1 MSTTKDIC
9 VRIEMNHFN
18 AVTITGLVHHLAKK
32 KDSKYFPF
40 SIRQETIWTDGTTRK
55 DFLNARAFPADVREK
70 LAALPEN
77 APIRVKGVLRSS
89 KGSGEL
95 YLAVLEA
102 ETLAELPTQPEN
114 RVELSGNVHLVK
126 AQPEGET
133 GMGKYVRFAVRQEND
148 DSDGHKRLDFLVV
161 RVFDEAQQNILQSL
175 NDKDPVTVEGTLRS
189 SRGSGV
195 NYVLCAKIGQ

>member
-1 MSTTKDIC
+1 
-9 VRIEMNHFN
+9 MNHVN

-32 KDSKYFPF
+32 KNNEYFPF
-40 SIRQETIWTDGTTRK
+40 SIRHETIWTDGTTRK
-55 DFLNARAFPADVREK
+55 DFLNARAFPAVVQEQ

-77 APIRVKGVLRSS
+77 APVRVKGVLRSS

-102 ETLAELPTQPEN
+102 ETLSALPAQPEN
-114 RVELSGNVHLVK
+114 SVELSGNVHLVK

-133 GMGKYVRFAVRQEND
+133 GMGKYVRFAVRQEEQ
-148 DSDGHKRLDFLVV
+148 DSDGHRMLDFLVV
-161 RVFDEAQQNILQSL
+161 RVFDEEQQKILQSL
-175 NDKDPVTVEGTLRS
+175 KDKDPVTVEGSLRS